1 MTVEEYQT
9 YFDFCSNMWKTPY
22 SYIFIKRASFKTII
36 WMTKENLNKYDLK
49 YIEFMNLKNEE
60 DKAQNKY
67 FLKKYWDVKLKIK

>member
-9 YFDFCSNMWKTPY
+9 YFHFCSDMWKTPY
-22 SYIFIKRASFKTII
+22 SYNHIRKASLKKIM
-36 WMTKENLNKYDLK
+36 WMTKENINKYDLK
-49 YIEFMNLKNEE
+49 YIEFMNLRNEE